1 MKLVTIIALGD
12 KKWAE
17 FALNC
22 CLSIKAHDFN
32 QKVGLITDG
41 ICCQDI
47 QSDIDRFFDYQT
59 IVQYKEVE
67 NPIEKAFYTKV
78 NLYELATQMCGDAD
92 EFINIDADCLMIPSN
107 GISELFEENKERIF
121 SAYCND
127 VFDFKTNS
135 SKRGD
140 YTFWCN
146 PLEAQEYFGLVNPL
160 PQLNTSFIYFSKCP
174 LVSNLFRTA
183 RRVWHDDYFNFNK
196 YKDCKPDELCFN
208 IACSITNV
216 QPHTSPYR
224 PIFMQFASEN
234 QHEVYIQHQYKAL
247 GFAGERR
254 PSDNFVSLYNKYV
267 DYYRHLFGITGFVV
281 ETETQTVSDIQEII
295 LPCIKRTI
303 FRSGELENS
312 DAGVFNPDGI
322 VLPDGNLLTILRKEK
337 NFDAYKQYGHGTAIA
352 HLLIQSK
359 SAVHSAE
366 VNVPYIDK
374 ARREDFR
381 LFEWNGKIYTN
392 YTKIEYGRTFICYS
406 EVSPM
411 GGFIQLEKEVVLPIS
426 VNAIEKNWAFFSID
440 KHLYCVYSI
449 SPYKIF
455 YTVNSCSDWYRCDG
469 VDEVKIDF
477 FHKSHICNSTNPI
490 LVDDHY
496 LMWFHTKERGIY
508 YHGAVLFNKD
518 TLQIEYSTK
527 NPIQMKPYADG
538 FQKGLIYVS
547 GCIYL
552 EETNSIRVFYGEGDS
567 HACYSDFD
575 KDVLFNAIK
584 GQIKV
589 SDLRNTLPFVNGN
602 IGKFSRLL
610 LLVRNWM
617 STLRLN
623 KK

>member
-41 ICCQDI
+41 VCCQDI
-47 QSDIDRFFDYQT
+47 QSDVDRFFDYQT

-78 NLYELATQMCGDAD
+78 NLYELAIEMCSEAT

-107 GISELFEENKERIF
+107 GIEELFKEHEGRIF
-121 SAYCND
+121 TAYCND
-127 VFDFKTNS
+127 VYDFKTQS
-135 SKRGD
+135 AQRGD

-174 LVSNLFRTA
+174 LVSNLFRIA
-183 RRVWHDDYFNFNK
+183 RRVWHDDYFNFSK

-216 QPHTSPYR
+216 QPHASPYR

-267 DYYRHLFGITGFVV
+267 DYYRHLFGIKGFVV
-281 ETETQTVSDIQEII
+281 ETEAQTVSNIKEIV

-303 FRSGELENS
+303 YRSGELENS

-337 NFDAYKQYGHGTAIA
+337 NFDAYKRYGYGTAIP
-352 HLLIQSK
+352 HYLVQSK
-359 SAVHSAE
+359 VATYSAE
-366 VNVPYIDK
+366 INIPYLDG

-381 LFEWNGKIYTN
+381 LFIWGGKPYTN
-392 YTKIEYGRTFICYS
+392 YTKIENGKTFICYS
-406 EVSPM
+406 ELNLIEGYM
-411 GGFIQLEKEVVLPIS
+411 QAEREVKLPIE
-426 VNAIEKNWAFFSID
+426 VGVIEKNWAFVEVNKKLHCI
-440 KHLYCVYSI
+440 YSL
-449 SPYKIF
+449 SPYTLFCLDNGGWIKIK
-455 YTVNSCSDWYRCDG
+455 YAIES
-469 VDEVKIDF
+469 EIDF
-477 FHKSHICNSTNPI
+477 FHKSKICNSTNPI
-490 LVDDHY
+490 LVDDY
-496 LMWFHTKERGIY
+496 CLMWFHTKERGIY
-508 YHGAVLFNKD
+508 YHGAVLLNKY
-518 TLQIEYSTK
+518 TLDIEYSTK
-527 NPIQMKPYADG
+527 NPIQLKTYAQG
-538 FQKGLIYVS
+538 LHNGLIYVS
-547 GCIYL
+547 GCVYL
-552 EETNSIRVFYGEGDS
+552 KESNTIRVYYGEGDS
-567 HACYSDFD
+567 HACHTDFD
-575 KDVLFNAIK
+575 KDILLNAIK
-584 GQIKV
+584 TDK
-589 SDLRNTLPFVNGN
+589 
-602 IGKFSRLL
+602 
-610 LLVRNWM
+610 
-617 STLRLN
+617 
-623 KK
+623 